1 MKTTTRALPEGLTLR
16 PLSEADAPQFHAL
29 HANPTVFHHGSIRLA
44 VDTVE
49 STREWI
55 ATFTPPSVAIVAVVS
70 DTLVGCAELYAGR
83 LRRAHSASLGISV
96 HPAWHRRG
104 IGSHLM
110 AELLDVADNWLG
122 LRRVELQLY
131 ADNAPA
137 LGLYR
142 AHGFEIEARYRGH
155 VLRDGVLVDTL
166 LMGRLRDAMPFMD
179 AAPRAAEI
187 G

>member
-1 MKTTTRALPEGLTLR
+1 MKTPTRTLPEGLTLR
-16 PLSEADAPQFHAL
+16 PLSETDAPQFHAL
-29 HANPTVFHHGSIRLA
+29 HADPTVFHHGSIRLA

-55 ATFTPPSVAIVAVVS
+55 AKFAPPSVAMVAVVGE
-70 DTLVGCAELYAGR
+70 TLVGCAELYAGR

-104 IGSHLM
+104 IGSRLM

-142 AHGFEIEARYRGH
+142 AHGFEIEARLRGY

-166 LMGRLRDAMPFMD
+166 LMARLRDAMPFMD
-179 AAPRAAEI
+179 AAAHAANI

>member
-1 MKTTTRALPEGLTLR
+1 MKSATKTLPEGVMLR

-29 HANPTVFHHGSIRLA
+29 HADPAVFHHGSIRLA

-55 ATFTPPSVAIVAVVS
+55 AKLASPTVAIAAAMG
-70 DTLVGCAELYAGR
+70 DTLVGCAELYPFR
-83 LRRAHSASLGISV
+83 LRRAHAASLGISV
-96 HPAWHRRG
+96 HPAWQRRG
-104 IGSHLM
+104 IGSRLM

-142 AHGFEIEARYRGH
+142 QHGFEIEARHRGH
-155 VLRDGVLVDTL
+155 VLRDGALVDTL
-166 LMGRLRDAMPFMD
+166 LMARLHDAMPFMH
-179 AAPRAAEI
+179 AAARTADS